1 MSVQSPLREETY
13 RPMIRL
19 TAIVLSMLLI
29 AGCTALVVG
38 GAEGGYDPCEQ
49 EQPTDERCKDS
60 R

>member
-1 MSVQSPLREETY
+1 
-13 RPMIRL
+13 MIRSIL
-19 TAIVLSMLLI
+19 IALSMLAL

-49 EQPTDERCKDS
+49 ERPTDERCKDS

>member
-1 MSVQSPLREETY
+1 MSVQSPLREETN
-13 RPMIRL
+13 RPMIRSIL
-19 TAIVLSMLLI
+19 IALSMLAL

-49 EQPTDERCKDS
+49 ERPTDERCKDS

>member
-1 MSVQSPLREETY
+1 
-13 RPMIRL
+13 MIRSIL
-19 TAIVLSMLLI
+19 IVLSMLAF

-49 EQPTDERCKDS
+49 DQPTDERCKDS